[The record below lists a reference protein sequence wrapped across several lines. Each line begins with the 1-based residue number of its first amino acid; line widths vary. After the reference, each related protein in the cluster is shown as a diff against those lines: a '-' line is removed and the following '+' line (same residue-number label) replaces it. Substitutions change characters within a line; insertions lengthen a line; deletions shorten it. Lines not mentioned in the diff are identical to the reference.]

1 MNATPPVVERIAAY
15 NRGRDPERLALKYQA
30 LRQSSFTFL
39 RGTCHLF
46 HADLPDHRLLA
57 EAPRAWVCGD
67 LHLENFGSYKGDN
80 RLVYFDLNDFDE
92 GALAPCTWEILRL
105 LTSILVAA
113 PQFGAELKQARGLA
127 RHCLAAYRQALQ
139 AGKARWIDR
148 DGATGLIGDLF
159 DSLKSRKRRDFVESR
174 TELKGKRRLLRTD
187 GKRAL
192 PVSQEDRDKV
202 LAFMTEFAARQEN
215 PAFFAPLD
223 VARRIAGTGSL
234 GVERYVILVE
244 GKGGV
249 DGHYLLDLKQALP
262 SALLP
267 RLKVK
272 QPAWATEAERVV
284 AVQERLQ
291 AISPAFL
298 KAVELAGKPF
308 VLKALQPSQD
318 RVDLASPQVKSESL
332 LELLVSFGR
341 LVAWDQLRASGRQGA
356 ATADDLMVFAADPA
370 WEGVLLELAEHC
382 ADLVQQQYQE
392 FCATAPANLAAN
404 AGQG

>member
-1 MNATPPVVERIAAY
+1 MKSAPSVVERIAAY
-15 NRGRDPERLALKYQA
+15 NRGRELERLALKYHA
-30 LRQSSFTFL
+30 LRQSPFAFL

-46 HADLPDHRLLA
+46 HADLPDDRLLVG
-57 EAPRAWVCGD
+57 APLVWACGD
-67 LHLENFGSYKGDN
+67 LHLENFGTYKGDN

-105 LTSILVAA
+105 QTSILVAA
-113 PQFGAELKQARGLA
+113 PQFGVEPKLARGLA
-127 RHCLAAYRQALQ
+127 KNCLSAYRQALQ

-192 PVSQEDRDKV
+192 PVTPEDRDKV
-202 LAFMTEFAARQEN
+202 LAFMAAFAAQQEN
-215 PAFFAPLD
+215 AAFFTPLD

-249 DGHYLLDLKQALP
+249 DGHYLLDLKQSLP

-272 QPAWATEAERVV
+272 QPAWASEAERVV

-298 KAVELAGKPF
+298 RAVELAGKPF

-318 RVDLASPQVKSESL
+318 RVDLGSPQVKSALL
-332 LELLVSFGR
+332 LEMLASFGH
-341 LVAWDQLRASGRQGA
+341 LAAWDQLRASGRQGA
-356 ATADDLMVFAADPA
+356 ATADDLMAFASDQA
-370 WEGVLLELAEHC
+370 WEGALLDLAEHC
-382 ADLVQQQYQE
+382 ADLVQQQYRE
-392 FCATAPANLAAN
+392 FCAAVPANLAAN

>member
-1 MNATPPVVERIAAY
+1 MKFAPSVVERIAAY
-15 NRGRDPERLALKYQA
+15 NRGRDPERLALKYHA
-30 LRQSSFTFL
+30 LRQSPFAFL

-46 HADLPDHRLLA
+46 HADLPDDRLLVD
-57 EAPRAWVCGD
+57 APRAWACGD
-67 LHLENFGSYKGDN
+67 LHLENFGTYKGDN

-113 PQFGAELKQARGLA
+113 PQFGAEPKPARGLA
-127 RHCLAAYRQALQ
+127 QHCLTAYRQALQ

-148 DGATGLIGDLF
+148 DGATGLISDLF

-192 PVSQEDRDKV
+192 PVSPGDRDKV
-202 LAFMTEFAARQEN
+202 LAFMAAFAAEQEN
-215 PAFFAPLD
+215 PAFFSPLD

-267 RLKVK
+267 RLQVK
-272 QPAWATEAERVV
+272 QPAWGTEAERVV
-284 AVQERLQ
+284 AVQERMQ
-291 AISPAFL
+291 AVSPAFL
-298 KAVELAGKPF
+298 KAVALAGQPF

-318 RVDLASPQVKSESL
+318 RVDLASPSIKPERL
-332 LELLVSFGR
+332 LEMLASFGR
-341 LVAWDQLRASGRQGA
+341 LAAWSQLRASGRQGA
-356 ATADDLMVFAADPA
+356 ATADDLMVFAADPEWA
-370 WEGVLLELAEHC
+370 EGLLALAEHC
-382 ADLVQQQYQE
+382 ADLVQQQYRE
-392 FCATAPANLAAN
+392 FCASAPADLAAN
-404 AGQG
+404 AGQV